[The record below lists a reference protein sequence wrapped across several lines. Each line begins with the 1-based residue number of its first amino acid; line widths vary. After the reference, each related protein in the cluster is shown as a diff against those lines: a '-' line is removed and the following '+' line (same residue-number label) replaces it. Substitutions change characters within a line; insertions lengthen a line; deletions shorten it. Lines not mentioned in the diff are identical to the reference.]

1 MVFVKFL
8 WTSYVLFSCLY
19 LCIPTTQSQILFA
32 SLGVICKS
40 RHCTRFL
47 SNIPHHLETYFILFP
62 SSSGVVSGKRG
73 QYPFPVCYKLKSV
86 RFLKLTNVFLLL
98 LLRVFTFFKILSIIA
113 YFVGSFCFL
122 LKYHAIDRSNKKNAS

>member
-1 MVFVKFL
+1 MVFMASTNGFRKIL

-32 SLGVICKS
+32 SLGVISKS

-62 SSSGVVSGKRG
+62 SSSGVVSEKRG
-73 QYPFPVCYKLKSV
+73 QYPFPVCYKLKFV

-98 LLRVFTFFKILSIIA
+98 LLRVFTFFKI
-113 YFVGSFCFL
+113 FEHNCTFCWFILFL
-122 LKYHAIDRSNKKNAS
+122 VEISRD